1 MPVVAIQKGGLI
13 DVPAIAAV
21 RRMMASG
28 ELDIIHAHNGRT
40 ALSSALATALAGTG
54 RCILTQH
61 FLEPG
66 RLKRTSAKRAL
77 STFAHSWTS
86 SRITHFVAISN
97 AVRDAMISRGDAPAE
112 KITVVPN
119 GISTLSAG
127 SLTPPGQIRAQ
138 FGIAESAPLVVC
150 VARLEPEK
158 DVASLVAAMGA
169 VAAKESSA
177 RCVVV
182 GDGSQRPALARQIQE
197 AGLSKSV
204 TLAGFRTDSLSV
216 TNAAD
221 VFVLPSLAEP
231 FGLVILEAMALG
243 KPVISTAVGG
253 PLEIVVNGK
262 TGLLVKPS
270 SPDALAAAI
279 LKLTGDAAAREAMGA
294 AGLARFRECF
304 TSARMSREILAVYK
318 QALSAAQPNAAA
330 AIK

>member
-1 MPVVAIQKGGLI
+1 
-13 DVPAIAAV
+13 
-21 RRMMASG
+21 MMKSG
-28 ELDIIHAHNGRT
+28 ELDLVHAHNGRT
-40 ALSSALATALAGTG
+40 ALSSSLATALAGTG

-66 RLKRTSAKRAL
+66 RLRRTGALRAL
-77 STFAHSWTS
+77 GTFAHRWTS
-86 SRITHFVAISN
+86 SRISQFIAISN
-97 AVRDAMISRGDAPAE
+97 AVRDGMISRGDAPAE

-119 GISTLSAG
+119 GISTPDAN
-127 SLTPPGQIRAQ
+127 SLAAPAQIRAQ
-138 FGIAESAPLVVC
+138 YGVPDGAPLIVC

-158 DVASLVAAMGA
+158 DVVSLVTAMAA
-169 VAAKESSA
+169 VAAREPGA

-182 GDGSQRPALARQIQE
+182 GEGSQHPALARQIVE
-197 AGLSKSV
+197 ARLTKSV

-243 KPVISTAVGG
+243 KPVISTAMGG

-270 SPDALAAAI
+270 SPEELAAAI
-279 LKLTGDAAAREAMGA
+279 LKMLADPSGRAAMGRN
-294 AGLARFRECF
+294 GLARFEECF
-304 TSARMSREILAVYK
+304 TAARMSREILAVYK
-318 QALSAAQPNAAA
+318 RALSTPQASLTTPL
-330 AIK
+330 